1 MSERSDSSS
10 RPVRVNLLRSLLLIF
25 AVAGFFATLF
35 TAWTPLGLVPFGL
48 SAQLQQV
55 FTAPSLDEAYL
66 QLTPTARPRP
76 HIGIV
81 AGHWQND
88 SGSVCPDG
96 LTEQE
101 LNIEIAT
108 RVRDILLNQGFEVD
122 LLAEFDDRLQDYRSL
137 ALVSIHADSC
147 DFVNNEATG
156 FKVSAALASAHP
168 EKANRLVA
176 CLHSRYQANTGL
188 EFHAGSITRD
198 MTNYHAFGEINTETA
213 AAIIETG
220 FMNLD
225 KQILTQ
231 GQDNIAKGIADGI
244 LCYVYNEDAQLA
256 PTPAAP

>member
-1 MSERSDSSS
+1 MNERDE
-10 RPVRVNLLRSLLLIF
+10 RPVRVNMLRNMLGVFL
-25 AVAGFFATLF
+25 VAGFFATLF

-55 FTAPSLDEAYL
+55 FTAPNLDEAYL
-66 QLTPTARPRP
+66 QLTATERPRP

-88 SGSVCPDG
+88 AGAICADG
-96 LTEQE
+96 LTEQA
-101 LNIEIAT
+101 LNLEIAT
-108 RVRDILLNQGFEVD
+108 RVRDILLSEGFEVD
-122 LLAEFDDRLQDYRSL
+122 LLAEFDERLQGYHAL

-147 DFVNNEATG
+147 EFVNNEATG
-156 FKVSAALASAHP
+156 FKVSAALASAFP
-168 EKANRLVA
+168 EKASRLVS

-198 MTNYHAFGEINTETA
+198 MTNYHAFGEIHTDTT

-225 KQILTQ
+225 RQILTQ
-231 GQDNIAKGIADGI
+231 GQDRVAEGIASGL
-244 LCYVYNEDAQLA
+244 LCYIFNEDAQL
-256 PTPAAP
+256 PTPTPNR